1 MQKINRMILS
11 SIQSLGTAS
20 LHLLQV
26 RHKVFVQHTINCI
39 LAIIFALAPLSIDEN
54 NESLQTQS
62 VSMLHFVCSVRVL
75 DLVNKFLIGVIALFI
90 LRHACRI
97 DTSHVTI
104 RTKTVFFFF
113 QSFSSS
119 LSIASCSSSKLVT
132 TRSCMALPLTW
143 AGIVTKKMTV
153 LVCHCETSN
162 MAGIV
167 SKSEVASIVG
177 GKGHHHRCQKSVLGS
192 GRLFVI
198 ILFAKFRGECF
209 CHAFVTLTCSA

>member
-1 MQKINRMILS
+1 
-11 SIQSLGTAS
+11 
-20 LHLLQV
+20 
-26 RHKVFVQHTINCI
+26 VQHTINCI

-113 QSFSSS
+113 SFD
-119 LSIASCSSSKLVT
+119 
-132 TRSCMALPLTW
+132 
-143 AGIVTKKMTV
+143 G
-153 LVCHCETSN
+153 CHKVFHPPCP
-162 MAGIV
+162 
-167 SKSEVASIVG
+167 
-177 GKGHHHRCQKSVLGS
+177 
-192 GRLFVI
+192 
-198 ILFAKFRGECF
+198 
-209 CHAFVTLTCSA
+209 